1 MKKIL
6 SLALAVMMLALCP
19 VMAATAETAAMQT
32 LVSPDGSYSFEVPT
46 TYTRMDSQVFLT
58 IFSTQEAQQML
69 AQMLGL
75 SDASQ
80 VAQYFELME
89 ANNMM
94 IIFDDTMSGNLN
106 VQVYEAALTMHQLIM
121 LKDMMDQ
128 AMVEQY
134 ASLGLTA
141 EDITFMEIQ
150 QHGNYQWY
158 GLKLQIAGMEMQ
170 LMITVVDGV
179 QYTFSFSDIDEAE
192 MIHVLESFRVQE

>member
-58 IFSTQEAQQML
+58 IFRTQEAQQML

-94 IIFDDTMSGNLN
+94 IIFDDTMRGNLN

-150 QHGNYQWY
+150 QYGNYQWY

-170 LMITVVDGV
+170 LMITVIDGV

>member
-58 IFSTQEAQQML
+58 IFRTQEAQQML

>member
-46 TYTRMDSQVFLT
+46 TYTRLDSQVFLT
-58 IFSTQEAQQML
+58 IFRTQEAQQML

-94 IIFDDTMSGNLN
+94 IIFDDTMRGNLN

-150 QHGNYQWY
+150 QYGNYQWY

>member
-46 TYTRMDSQVFLT
+46 TYTRLDSQVFLT
-58 IFSTQEAQQML
+58 IFRTQEAQQML

-94 IIFDDTMSGNLN
+94 IIFDDTMRGNLN
-106 VQVYEAALTMHQLIM
+106 VQVYEAALTMH
-121 LKDMMDQ
+121 
-128 AMVEQY
+128 
-134 ASLGLTA
+134 
-141 EDITFMEIQ
+141 
-150 QHGNYQWY
+150 
-158 GLKLQIAGMEMQ
+158 
-170 LMITVVDGV
+170 
-179 QYTFSFSDIDEAE
+179 
-192 MIHVLESFRVQE
+192 

>member
-1 MKKIL
+1 
-6 SLALAVMMLALCP
+6 
-19 VMAATAETAAMQT
+19 
-32 LVSPDGSYSFEVPT
+32 
-46 TYTRMDSQVFLT
+46 
-58 IFSTQEAQQML
+58 
-69 AQMLGL
+69 
-75 SDASQ
+75 
-80 VAQYFELME
+80 
-89 ANNMM
+89 
-94 IIFDDTMSGNLN
+94 
-106 VQVYEAALTMHQLIM
+106 
-121 LKDMMDQ
+121 MDQ

-150 QHGNYQWY
+150 QYGNYQWY